1 MSPPGCDN
9 GSMTTKLS
17 REPRM
22 SLGLTMERQFSST
35 QQNAGQGRRARY
47 GRRISQIMG
56 ESLSHRTYPDAPVGV
71 PGAQCDGQEQHYR
84 CLLGAQR
91 TGGQVYRW
99 TNENKQHR
107 EQQADCRSDVESG
120 DH

>member
-1 MSPPGCDN
+1 
-9 GSMTTKLS
+9 MTAKPS

-107 EQQADCRSDVESG
+107 EQQADCRSDVESR
-120 DH
+120 DHYPGLYTR